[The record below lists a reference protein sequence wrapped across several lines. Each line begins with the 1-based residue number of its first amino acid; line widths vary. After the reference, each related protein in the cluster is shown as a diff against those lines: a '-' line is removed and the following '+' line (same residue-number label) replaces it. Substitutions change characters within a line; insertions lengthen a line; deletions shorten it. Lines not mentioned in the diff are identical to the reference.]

1 MADYDKYRTDE
12 EFLSDTFMRNDIEF
26 IDGFREWI
34 VRTRTENNPQMAVI
48 RKQMVNNFIKFI
60 IRNGMFKPALL
71 EIPEVKETITNPNFD
86 EYDRFCLTVY
96 GLLPLQTPFVNKW
109 YSRIIYELVHNPDA
123 FSLDD
128 IEHIAAYNNKYIST
142 RFIDKSKLLTE
153 ETMPNGFDIAPDYL
167 QRDILMKIVEL
178 GRLFRTDCPG
188 FNDSELYY
196 LTAGMAYIN
205 VLHKAPTDYATI
217 VKEIARI
224 IQINPLNIVI
234 NANCS
239 MNDSHACPNSM
250 GRWSLV
256 THIKSDGN
264 DNYRYMPALKYF
276 KGYTRPEGAL
286 TDFNRIAATPNGA
299 SAGWDKNKDGSY
311 KTIRIETSYNKSR
324 LEEVN
329 NELSSMVEHLMT
341 EYKEATDDISLEQQA
356 KWVNDCIGIYAK
368 FIDTQQYTRG
378 TCIIGQIMLSYLIF
392 YRQWTK
398 HKQISVYAS
407 NPNELPDWAAC
418 AGKCSSNLFH
428 MVPFCDSING
438 QRLTNIIKDVPVKT
452 TTVLFQYRAL
462 INSYT

>member
-1 MADYDKYRTDE
+1 MTDYDKYHTDE

-34 VRTRTENNPQMAVI
+34 VRTRTDNTPQMAAV
-48 RKQMVNNFIKFI
+48 RKQMVNNFMKFI

-71 EIPEVKETITNPNFD
+71 EISEVKESIMNANSD
-86 EYDRFCLTVY
+86 EYDRFCLAVY

-109 YSRIIYELVHNPDA
+109 YPRIMYELVHNPDG

-142 RFIDKSKLLTE
+142 RFIDKHKILTND
-153 ETMPNGFDIAPDYL
+153 TMPNGFDVAPVYL
-167 QRDILMKIVEL
+167 QRDVLMKIVEL
-178 GRLFRTDCPG
+178 GRLFRTDSPG

-205 VLHKAPTDYATI
+205 VLHKAPTDYMTI

-234 NANCS
+234 NADRS
-239 MNDSHACPNSM
+239 MTDNYACPNSM

-256 THIKSDGN
+256 THIRSDGN

-276 KGYTRPEGAL
+276 KGYNRPDGSL
-286 TDFNRIAATPNGA
+286 TDFNQT
-299 SAGWDKNKDGSY
+299 DKDKDGSY

-329 NELSSMVEHLMT
+329 NELSSMVERLMT
-341 EYKEATDDISLEQQA
+341 KYKEDDSDDTLYI
-356 KWVNDCIGIYAK
+356 KDCIEIYAK

-378 TCIIGQIMLSYLIF
+378 TCIIGQIMLSYLMF
-392 YRQWTK
+392 YSQWIK
-398 HKQISVYAS
+398 HKRISVYAS

-418 AGKCSSNLFH
+418 AGKCDERLFH
-428 MVPFCDSING
+428 MVSFDAN
-438 QRLTNIIKDVPVKT
+438 RLTNIIKEVPVKT

-462 INSYT
+462 INSYA